1 MANYAFL
8 DMNNVVTSVIR
19 GRDELDTNINW
30 ELWYQNERT
39 QICKRF
45 SFNMHGGVHSQNK
58 TPFRKNKA
66 IVGSNY
72 DESRDAFIYPKPFDS
87 WTLNDSTCLWEAPT
101 AKPTDH
107 DNYMWNENSQNWVS
121 LNPS

>member
-30 ELWYQNERT
+30 ELWYQNERIQT
-39 QICKRF
+39 CKRF
-45 SFNMHGGVHSQNK
+45 SYNMHGGVHSQNK

-66 IVGSNY
+66 IVGSKY
-72 DESRDAFIYPKPFDS
+72 DESKDAFIPPKPYDS
-87 WTLNDSTCLWEAPT
+87 WTLNDSTCLWEAPV
-101 AKPTDH
+101 AMPTDGVPYEWDE
-107 DNYMWNENSQNWVS
+107 DNQQWTQ
-121 LNPS
+121 LT